1 MRRRVS
7 TGQLAGAAIVLITV
21 TWLVAA
27 NFIRVEV
34 RVFGAEWSA
43 RLGWALA
50 AAIAIGI
57 AIGVAFTHQ
66 RRR

>member
-1 MRRRVS
+1 MKRRVS
-7 TGQLAGAAIVLITV
+7 TGRLAGAAIVLV
-21 TWLVAA
+21 ALTWLVAA

-50 AAIAIGI
+50 AACVIGI
-57 AIGVAFTHQ
+57 VIGVAFSRP
-66 RRR
+66 RRG